1 MSDHPDPER
10 DDRPDA
16 GGGPPHDETDPA
28 ARDEADLD
36 PGADTAMFQAFVDE
50 AHGPTERG
58 RASGVAFRL
67 ATLAGGLVL
76 FVAIVWLLL
85 R

>member
-10 DDRPDA
+10 DDWPEPTADA
-16 GGGPPHDETDPA
+16 DAE
-28 ARDEADLD
+28 LD

-58 RASGVAFRL
+58 RASGAAFRL

>member
-10 DDRPDA
+10 DDWPEPTADA
-16 GGGPPHDETDPA
+16 D
-28 ARDEADLD
+28 ADAELD

-58 RASGVAFRL
+58 RASGAAFRL